1 MKLRRIILTLI
12 LAMALGVVADST
24 TVFNRACSVTGGSA
38 QRMSTVLSTCG
49 YTGNPVL
56 AEYTILN
63 PSTSTNSVFVGQS
76 DVDAT
81 NGYEL
86 EPGTTS
92 TRRSFGSSDPIE
104 SNRIYLFVATTQNV
118 HFSIR
123 GR

>member
-1 MKLRRIILTLI
+1 MKLRRIILTLT
-12 LAMALGVVADST
+12 LAMMLGVVADST
-24 TVFNRACSVTGGSA
+24 TVFNRTCSVTGGSA

-56 AEYTILN
+56 TEYTILN
-63 PSTSTNSVFVGQS
+63 PSTAANSVFVGQS

-81 NGYEL
+81 NGYEI

-92 TRRSFGSSDPIE
+92 TRRSFGPSDPIE
-104 SNRIYLFVATTQNV
+104 SNRIYLFVSSTQNV
-118 HFSIR
+118 SFSVR